1 MTEVAEEKYNRLV
14 SSLALAGN
22 CLLAYSGGV
31 DSTLLLRALCE
42 SGTGAPEVGGAAR
55 VLAVTAVSASVP
67 PDDLDMA
74 RKMTALLGVR
84 HELVHT
90 DELNDAQ
97 YVQNTPERCFFCKS
111 RLFKTLR
118 EIAQKMHYPYIFDGS
133 NADDRGDYRP
143 GLRANVRFGIRS
155 PLMEAGLTKDE
166 IRLLSHQKGLPTHDR
181 ASSPCLSSRLPYGE
195 PITLRSLQ
203 MVREAEAVIKGL
215 GFTELRVRKQA
226 ETARIELMPQQ
237 LQRALDQPL
246 RQHIVKALREIGFQY
261 VTLDMEG
268 FSSGKLN
275 RVLSGDLRSELINND
290 ER

>member
-1 MTEVAEEKYNRLV
+1 MTDIAEEKYKHLV
-14 SSLALAGN
+14 SIMALAGN

-31 DSTLLLRALCE
+31 DSTLLLKVLCE
-42 SGTGAPEVGGAAR
+42 SDTGGADR
-55 VLAVTAVSASVP
+55 VLAVTAVSASTP

-74 RKMTALLGVR
+74 REMTALFGVR

-118 EIAQKMHYPYIFDGS
+118 EIAQKMNFPYMIVDGS
-133 NADDRGDYRP
+133 NADDTGDYRP
-143 GLRANVRFGIRS
+143 GLRANARFDIRS
-155 PLMEAGLTKDE
+155 PLMEAGLTKEE
-166 IRLLSHQKGLPTHDR
+166 IRLLSRRRGLPTHDR

-195 PITLRSLQ
+195 PITLKSLQ

-226 ETARIELMPQQ
+226 DTARIELMPDE
-237 LQRALDQPL
+237 LQRTLEPHL

-261 VTLDMEG
+261 VTLDLEG

-275 RVLSGDLRSELINND
+275 RVLSRYSKEQIRSG
-290 ER
+290 